1 MRDSSVVL
9 VQLTSGGPSY
19 SYFSHEELVETDL
32 VVVELPVDQRRLRF
46 LPYAG
51 GTVVDTNPVQIAKD
65 RATKWIVCKVDTTKY
80 DALKQMFHGRKNGK
94 L

>member
-1 MRDSSVVL
+1 MRDSSVVM
-9 VQLTSGGPSY
+9 VWLTPGEPSY

-32 VVVELPVDQRRLRF
+32 VVVELSVDWRRLRF
-46 LPYAG
+46 LPYAVG
-51 GTVVDTNPVQIAKD
+51 AVVDTNLAQLAKD

-80 DALKQMFHGRKNGK
+80 DALKQMFHERKNGK